1 MSREQ
6 SAIIKGIAILLML
19 IYHLDNIIGI
29 QGLDNIFADNLS
41 AASHPINY
49 FLIVS
54 GYGLYIA
61 YLKDR
66 LTWTYLLK
74 RTLKLYLAFW
84 LVLLILVFGVSS
96 VMFPGLYSMPPEM
109 VIMNLMGW
117 RWDYSLFTWFLLPY
131 VFMSLSSKWVFKI
144 IDRLDNVLSLIV
156 SMILYV
162 GMSFL
167 ISRYFDSWLQ
177 WHYPVYHIILWA
189 QTLFCLT
196 IGAVIA
202 RRVSSGQQITWP
214 WLQGKNLLLILLI
227 VASFA
232 LRGFIHSSI
241 LNPFHAALV
250 VWLVLHIDFNAV
262 FERVFVELGKKSMIM
277 WFAQG
282 FIDNIIFPEGV
293 IVLQWPVLVY
303 VLWTIACYLF
313 ACILMPV
320 VDYTAKQLKLAK

>member
-1 MSREQ
+1 MTREQ
-6 SAIIKGIAILLML
+6 SAIIKGFAILFML
-19 IYHLDNIIGI
+19 IYHLDNIVGI
-29 QGLDNIFADNLS
+29 QGLDNVFAVDLIT
-41 AASHPINY
+41 ASHPIHY

-61 YLKDR
+61 YLKGR
-66 LTWTYLLK
+66 LTWTYLFK

-109 VIMNLMGW
+109 VIMNLLGW

-144 IDRLDNVLSLIV
+144 IDRLDNVLSLII
-156 SMILYV
+156 SMILYL
-162 GMSFL
+162 GTSFL

-177 WHYPVYHIILWA
+177 WHYLVYHIILWA
-189 QTLFCLT
+189 QTLFGLT
-196 IGAVIA
+196 IGAVLA
-202 RRVSSGQQITWP
+202 RRVTSGQQITLP

-227 VASFA
+227 VASFVF
-232 LRGFIHSSI
+232 RGFIHSSI

-250 VWLVLHIDFNAV
+250 VWLVLHLDFNAV
-262 FERVFVELGKKSMIM
+262 FEKVFIELGKKSMIM

-282 FIDNIIFPEGV
+282 FIDNIIFPEGSM
-293 IVLQWPVLVY
+293 ILQWPALVY
-303 VLWTIACYLF
+303 LVWVTACYVFSCL
-313 ACILMPV
+313 LMPI
-320 VDYTAKQLKLAK
+320 VDYISKQLKLS